1 METNVIHATEEFLR
15 NQITELQERV
25 KTVEESHA
33 RVVQRDF
40 STAAALNAM
49 SETLRE
55 WTVENL
61 ENGAIND
68 EQALELAEIGG
79 FNLTKEVEAEVT
91 VTYYLTVEVPAGEDA
106 ESIINDIDFDA
117 IAYDT
122 DHVTHVSS
130 NVTDIDI

>member
-91 VTYYLTVEVPAGEDA
+91 VTYWLTIEVPAGEDA

>member
-1 METNVIHATEEFLR
+1 METNIIHATEEFLR
-15 NQITELQERV
+15 NRITELEERV

-49 SETLRE
+49 STALHE
-55 WTVENL
+55 WTMENL
-61 ENGAIND
+61 ENRAIND
-68 EQALELAEIGG
+68 EQAQELAEIGG
-79 FNLTKEVEAEVT
+79 FELIKEVEAEVS
-91 VTYYLTVEVPAGEDA
+91 VTYYLTIEVPAGEDA

-122 DHVTHVSS
+122 DRVTHVSS

>member
-1 METNVIHATEEFLR
+1 METNVINATEEYLR
-15 NQITELQERV
+15 NTITQLEERV

-40 STAAALNAM
+40 STSAALNAM

-91 VTYYLTVEVPAGEDA
+91 VTYYLTIEVPAGEDA

-117 IAYDT
+117 IVYDT
-122 DHVTHVSS
+122 DRVTHVSS
-130 NVTDIDI
+130 SVDEIDI